1 VALLV
6 GAAGAQAKPSDSTDF
21 LFAADARSAM
31 FTPIEG
37 KPGFYELVL
46 RGVPNQVGVFE
57 LNKSDT
63 TATLSTKHL
72 MNYWTEYGDETG
84 QFETNAPRA
93 VLRDATSADEVIVR
107 LRDGSLKGSTLRFE
121 AELIS
126 APRVQNVLDG
136 KVGEVVETDIPGEI
150 EHELQPT
157 TMTQLSV
164 YIDIPARIAQPET
177 PIPAAADATTK
188 STLRTATPATR
199 AMSCSGVYSSRLRTC
214 WNDIGTYDA
223 YPRGFTINPPA
234 PFIAFNNVGLVDLG
248 GYWFSPMVYAAIY
261 TQWVIAGGH
270 YDWIIGRDTT
280 RNFVY
285 WRQGDYYG
293 VSPDGVTLFAS
304 DNCTWFMEKWVRNG
318 RCW

>member
-1 VALLV
+1 
-6 GAAGAQAKPSDSTDF
+6 
-21 LFAADARSAM
+21 M
-31 FTPIEG
+31 FTPIAG

-93 VLRDATSADEVIVR
+93 VLRDATSNDEVIVR
-107 LRDGSLKGSTLRFE
+107 LRDGSRKDSTLRFE
-121 AELIS
+121 AEIIS
-126 APRVQNVLDG
+126 SPRVKNVLDG
-136 KVGEVVETDIPGEI
+136 KVDDVVETATPDEI

-164 YIDIPARIAQPET
+164 YIDIPARIVQPET
-177 PIPAAADATTK
+177 PIPAPADATTK
-188 STLRTATPATR
+188 STMRTATPATR
-199 AMSCSGVYSSRLRTC
+199 GMRCNNIYSSRLSAC
-214 WNDIGTYDA
+214 WNEIGTYELKPEA
-223 YPRGFTINPPA
+223 FAINPPA
-234 PFIAFNNVGLVDLG
+234 PYIAFNNVGLVDLG
-248 GYWFSPMVYAAIY
+248 GYWFSPWVYALIY
-261 TQWVIAGGH
+261 IQSLTPIQIN
-270 YDWIIGRDTT
+270 WIIGRDTT

-293 VSPDGVTLFAS
+293 VSPKGETLFAS
-304 DNCTWFMEKWVRNG
+304 DNCTWFMEKWHQNG
-318 RCW
+318 PCW